1 MRREWLRVARHGKR
15 RGISIGTA
23 VMLLVTVTVLVGTL
37 VVLTRLNGDEGVAID
52 TDKVLEALNLSSM
65 ELSFSE
71 IPLRSATAAPTEE
84 PQQAAN
90 LPEPTIVP
98 TAAPTPTATPY
109 QGGTLSFTIAGSV
122 CLETGVRQSGYYS
135 DSKKYDFDEVLD
147 LIASEMTGDVCMVT
161 LENLIYEGGK
171 VSDLVAPEATL
182 QMLKSNGINVVSLGF
197 AKALDKGV
205 DPLLETVN
213 NAKNRGLR
221 VIGAYAEEAESAA
234 ASQMMEVNGVKVA
247 LLHYTDN
254 LSSAARKK
262 ISSQPWMMPAA
273 ENAAADIARVR
284 EQGAQVVVVSLHWG
298 KSGSSSVTNAQKTL
312 AQKIA
317 DAGAD
322 IIVGAGSR
330 MIQPAVWLERAGGG
344 QTLCCYSLG
353 SLLSDSRTDAGVA
366 GMLLQLTLQVNAS
379 GSVSFTRTEYT
390 PTYIWRYKQDGSYHY
405 RVVPSDQRA
414 PEGMDSA
421 QTGSKERACTNAKKY
436 LGENCPLTVRVR

>member
-1 MRREWLRVARHGKR
+1 MARRRRR
-15 RGISIGTA
+15 RGISIGTM
-23 VMLLVTVTVLVGTL
+23 VMLALTVVILTGSLF
-37 VVLTRLNGDEGVAID
+37 VLTRLNGDDGVTID
-52 TDKVLEALNLSSM
+52 TSKVLEALNLSSM

-71 IPLRSATAAPTEE
+71 IPLRSATAEPTEE
-84 PQQAAN
+84 PQQAAI
-90 LPEPTIVP
+90 LPEPTIAP

-109 QGGTLSFTIAGSV
+109 SGGTVSLTIAGSV

-171 VSDLVAPEATL
+171 VSDLVAPDAVV

-205 DPLLETVN
+205 DPLQETVSSL
-213 NAKNRGLR
+213 KSRGLR

-234 ASQMMEVNGVKVA
+234 ASQIMEINGVKVA

-254 LSSAARKK
+254 LSNAAKKK
-262 ISSQPWMMPAA
+262 ISDQSWMVPTA
-273 ENAAADIARVR
+273 ENAAADIAGVR

-298 KSGSSSVTNAQKTL
+298 KSGSSSVTSAQKTL
-312 AQKIA
+312 AQQLA

-322 IIVGAGSR
+322 VIVGAGSR
-330 MIQPAVWLERAGGG
+330 IIQNAVWLDRADGGR
-344 QTLCCYSLG
+344 TLCCYSLG

-366 GMLLQLTLQVNAS
+366 GMLLQLTLQVDAS
-379 GSVSFTRTEYT
+379 GNVSFTRTEYT

-405 RVVPSDQRA
+405 RVVPSDQSA

-421 QTGSKERACTNAKKY
+421 QNGSKERACTNTKKY
-436 LGENCPLTVRVR
+436 LGEDCPLTVRVR